1 MKRIYFVSADK
12 LTKQMGTQM
21 TPFSVPVVKAPVT
34 RITGAIFITYKSIT
48 WSTNCLFLIVMFQYL
63 YLRIPATLLCSDRN
77 VLFVPRNG
85 LHELNTAGN
94 FAAAFLKLF
103 TDFTLA

>member
-1 MKRIYFVSADK
+1 
-12 LTKQMGTQM
+12 
-21 TPFSVPVVKAPVT
+21 
-34 RITGAIFITYKSIT
+34 
-48 WSTNCLFLIVMFQYL
+48 MFQYL